1 MYLFLVREKRQRKD
15 TGNRQSSSSS
25 SRVSLLPV
33 TLSKEPLV
41 EILSL
46 TEEPS
51 EEQDGNQLSA
61 IFISNMFIPSQLY

>member
-1 MYLFLVREKRQRKD
+1 MYFFLVREKRQRKD

>member
-1 MYLFLVREKRQRKD
+1 MYLFLVREKRQRRD